1 MMTVLDLKTELKEER
16 TAFRARMEK
25 AGAEG
30 VWEKFQGR
38 IAVALSG
45 GGARGAYEAG
55 VLLAFQDARL
65 PTHILTATSVGSI
78 NAAGYAANS
87 DALVGNAEPVIEA
100 WLGATPTAL
109 GIEWTR
115 YAWVL
120 GGLIAASAG
129 FGNLLGDLLTRH
141 GFSLNLPRPA
151 LTWFSLGIAGIAVML
166 L

>member
-30 VWEKFQGR
+30 VWAKFPGR
-38 IAVALSG
+38 IAVALAG

-55 VLLAFQDARL
+55 VLLAFQDAQL
-65 PTHILTATSVGSI
+65 PTHIVTATSVGSI
-78 NAAGYAANS
+78 HAAGSAAHS
-87 DALVGNAEPVIEA
+87 STRVGNAESVVGG
-100 WLGATPTAL
+100 WLGVTPTSV

-120 GGLIAASAG
+120 GGLVAACMG
-129 FGNLLGDLLTRH
+129 FGN
-141 GFSLNLPRPA
+141 
-151 LTWFSLGIAGIAVML
+151 AGG
-166 L
+166 